1 MIFLAFLNI
10 ENQNY
15 FFSFVFITVT
25 LTVTVS
31 FKSTRDETGE
41 QGVPR
46 QLKYPLLFSPQF
58 YVRASV
64 FLAYS
69 VVELK

>member
-10 ENQNY
+10 ENKKL
-15 FFSFVFITVT
+15 FFFLFITVT

-31 FKSTRDETGE
+31 LKSTRDETGE
-41 QGVPR
+41 QGVLR
-46 QLKYPLLFSPQF
+46 QLKYPFLFSPQF

-69 VVELK
+69 VVEIK